1 MKSREYTDYLHDILD
16 AMDKAVAFSRDFS
29 REDFLS
35 DEKTIFATVRALE
48 IIGEAAKH
56 IPQRVKQRYPDLPW
70 REMMAVRDKVI
81 HAYFGV
87 DGSVIWKTVHEDIPP
102 LLPQLRRIL
111 LEIEGEGTPQ

>member
-1 MKSREYTDYLHDILD
+1 MTFWMQWRKQWPFPVTSPGRI
-16 AMDKAVAFSRDFS
+16 SC
-29 REDFLS
+29 S

-102 LLPQLRRIL
+102 LLPHLRHIL